1 MKEFYAV
8 YDKNDNFITCGFGA
22 SELKMNNNSFFSR
35 LHKYKQKNKSL
46 KVFEIPLIPQKD
58 IFYEED
64 KIFLEEEGGNIYF
77 DREIAEREGISMRTL
92 YRRKQKITKN

>member
-1 MKEFYAV
+1 MKKFYAV
-8 YDKNDNFITCGFGA
+8 YDKNDNFIDCGFGA
-22 SELKMNNNSFFSR
+22 SELNMNQNLFFSR
-35 LHKYKQKNKSL
+35 LHKNKQKYKSL

-64 KIFLEEEGGNIYF
+64 KIFLDEEGDNIYF

-92 YRRKQKITKN
+92 YRRKQKISKN